1 MSNGFVVIRL
11 IFRIEEEAIA
21 NLGMKTIAFATFII
35 MKNIEVDGKIA
46 ENVVVFLGKKSLK
59 ELPKIR

>member
-1 MSNGFVVIRL
+1 MIRL